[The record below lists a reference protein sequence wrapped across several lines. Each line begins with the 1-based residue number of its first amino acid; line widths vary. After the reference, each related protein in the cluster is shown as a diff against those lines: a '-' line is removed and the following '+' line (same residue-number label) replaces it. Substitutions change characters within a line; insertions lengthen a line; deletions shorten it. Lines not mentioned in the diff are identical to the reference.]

1 VTFKELQKAIQ
12 SQPGLELNLHPIL
25 QRFRDKRFWY
35 WDDAR
40 HKDTDRANKGDCCFN
55 HIIGLPTKNGVEK
68 PIFDYER
75 EIYHAL
81 TNPGHLN
88 NYPSTNQWG
97 IKRDNVLFPFKE
109 KHLWIKKATG
119 LGVTEFMLRF
129 MAWLRVRNNDYQNSQ
144 MVIVTGPNQELAIKL
159 IKRMKGLFEHK
170 LGVTSDSKET
180 VLELNGCSI
189 EAFPSNHID
198 AFRSL
203 TNPKFIL
210 IDEGDYFRKNE
221 QDDVRHVAERYI
233 AKSDPYIVMVSTP
246 KAPDG
251 LFDKIEKEPI
261 EGCIYK
267 KMFLDYTYGRDKIY
281 TTAEI
286 EKAKQSPSFPRE
298 YELQYQG
305 LIGNVFSQLCIEN
318 ATKIPYDPKKINQ
331 NAKKSVGIDPGFGSS
346 KFAIVITQYVD
357 GKIQVIHAEE
367 YDRPNFSAMIDKIW
381 QLKQQCGYISN
392 IYVDAANPEVWES
405 LKREFN
411 EPFNQQYIRDQIS
424 ECRKYNLHIEDRM
437 IVVPVPFSIEGAKM
451 LQHAKWL
458 MEETDEDGSSLVA
471 IRRDEFYKLITGL
484 RTAVANEYK
493 LSKEETS
500 YNDLVVAFRLSLI
513 FYKRSKG

>member
-1 VTFKELQKAIQ
+1 
-12 SQPGLELNLHPIL
+12 
-25 QRFRDKRFWY
+25 
-35 WDDAR
+35 
-40 HKDTDRANKGDCCFN
+40 
-55 HIIGLPTKNGVEK
+55 
-68 PIFDYER
+68 
-75 EIYHAL
+75 
-81 TNPGHLN
+81 
-88 NYPSTNQWG
+88 
-97 IKRDNVLFPFKE
+97 
-109 KHLWIKKATG
+109 
-119 LGVTEFMLRF
+119 
-129 MAWLRVRNNDYQNSQ
+129 
-144 MVIVTGPNQELAIKL
+144 
-159 IKRMKGLFEHK
+159 
-170 LGVTSDSKET
+170 
-180 VLELNGCSI
+180 
-189 EAFPSNHID
+189 
-198 AFRSL
+198 
-203 TNPKFIL
+203 
-210 IDEGDYFRKNE
+210 
-221 QDDVRHVAERYI
+221 
-233 AKSDPYIVMVSTP
+233 
-246 KAPDG
+246 
-251 LFDKIEKEPI
+251 
-261 EGCIYK
+261 
-267 KMFLDYTYGRDKIY
+267 
-281 TTAEI
+281 
-286 EKAKQSPSFPRE
+286 
-298 YELQYQG
+298 
-305 LIGNVFSQLCIEN
+305 VFSQLCIEN

-500 YNDLVVAFRLSLI
+500 YNDLVDAFRLSLI